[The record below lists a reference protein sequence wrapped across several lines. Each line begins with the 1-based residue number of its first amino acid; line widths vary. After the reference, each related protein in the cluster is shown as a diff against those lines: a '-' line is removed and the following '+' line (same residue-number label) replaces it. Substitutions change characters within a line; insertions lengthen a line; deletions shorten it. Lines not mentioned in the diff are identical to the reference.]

1 MKLGGIKLKPDEIK
15 AAFSGP
21 DGERFPPI
29 LSTQEVATLLRRTVK
44 TIDDWVSKKHLD
56 GTFRK
61 RGKHRFFWRDRVI
74 DKLFN
79 GGEWTDGTAKR
90 ASRHLRDDQT
100 VEEGQER
107 DMDS

>member
-1 MKLGGIKLKPDEIK
+1 MGGIKLKLDEIK
-15 AAFSGP
+15 AAFSGQ

-29 LSTQEVATLLRRTVK
+29 LSTQDVAFLLRRKPK

-74 DKLFN
+74 ERLFN
-79 GGEWTDGTAKR
+79 GGNWTK
-90 ASRHLRDDQT
+90 
-100 VEEGQER
+100 
-107 DMDS
+107 